1 MLRKQTGCL
10 AVLLLAL
17 LLAAG
22 CSSKQERAPVTTK
35 PVQQE
40 RSIRAT
46 TDVPPPVPPAAPA
59 APDASSAP
67 VERRDTAQTG
77 APGAEPAAHARPSE
91 GKAAGETT
99 QPAAKTAGGKA
110 APVAQLLRSAGRDAD
125 PGAQPESGF
134 MIDVPASVGDGEAFA
149 VQFGASGAQKVDFLW
164 RGKTVSIASPNPG
177 AGNFQAMLAVALDEK
192 SKSLPLAM
200 TVHWADGGTE
210 SFKADIPVKKR
221 KYPVQRLKVNP
232 KYVSPPPE
240 MAEKIKRDRAEM
252 RAAVSKVSQRQFWSL
267 PMLRPVPGEVTSLY
281 GLRREFNGVPKAPHK
296 GLDLDGK
303 EGDPI
308 LAADDGVVVLVS
320 EHYYGGNTVVVD
332 HGLGVLTAYLHM
344 SAFNVSVGQ
353 QVKRGDTLGLVG
365 STGRVTGPHLHLS
378 LYVLGESVNAATC
391 LDM

>member
-1 MLRKQTGCL
+1 MTTATLRKQTGFL
-10 AVLLLAL
+10 AALLIAL

-22 CSSKQERAPVTTK
+22 CSSRQERAPVTTK

-46 TDVPPPVPPAAPA
+46 TDVPPPVPPAVT
-59 APDASSAP
+59 DSAP
-67 VERRDTAQTG
+67 VDRQDTVQA
-77 APGAEPAAHARPSE
+77 GAEPAQQARGPESTQAP
-91 GKAAGETT
+91 AAGKVT
-99 QPAAKTAGGKA
+99 QPAAKTADGKG
-110 APVAQLLRSAGRDAD
+110 APVAQLLRSAGRDTD
-125 PGAQPESGF
+125 PASQPETGF
-134 MIDVPASVGDGEAFA
+134 MLAVPGSVGDGEAFP

-164 RGKTVSIASPNPG
+164 RGKTVSISSPNPG
-177 AGNFQAMLAVALDEK
+177 AGTFQAMLAVALDEK
-192 SKSLPLAM
+192 SKSLPLGM
-200 TVHWADGGTE
+200 TVHWADGKTE
-210 SFKADIPVKKR
+210 TFKADLPVKKR

-252 RAAVSKVSQRQFWSL
+252 RAAVGKVSPRQYWTL

-296 GLDLDGK
+296 GVDFDAK

-308 LAADDGVVVLVS
+308 LSAEDGVVVLVS

-353 QVKRGDTLGLVG
+353 QVKRGDTLGLIG